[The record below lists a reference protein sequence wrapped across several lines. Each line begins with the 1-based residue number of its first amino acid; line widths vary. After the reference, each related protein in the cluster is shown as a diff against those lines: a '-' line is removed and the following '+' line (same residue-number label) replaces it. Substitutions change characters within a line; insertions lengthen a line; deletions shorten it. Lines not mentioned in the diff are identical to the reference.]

1 MKHGESLSLDK
12 LPAHE
17 QVEFWKK
24 KALQH
29 RAVAV
34 QLSHNL
40 RDGFAA
46 AAVTG
51 IIAADLDGLTNLE
64 EVSKEAFLIANAMLQ
79 ERRKISADQILELA
93 ATEPVEGPAEGDP
106 PPGLRDEGDHPHAW
120 VYSGEALAS
129 NPPRTNR
136 ICSLC
141 LKHSFAPLRDP
152 APSRTE
158 ASYYR
163 ELIERKLQV
172 EKASLKK

>member
-24 KALQH
+24 QALKH
-29 RAVAV
+29 RAIAA

-51 IIAADLDGLTNLE
+51 LLAADLDGTQDFA
-64 EVSKEAFLIANAMLQ
+64 VASRDAFLIANAMLQ
-79 ERRKISADQILELA
+79 ERRKITADQILELA

-152 APSRTE
+152 APSRAE
-158 ASYYR
+158 ANYYG
-163 ELIERKLQV
+163 ELIRQKLQV
-172 EKASLKK
+172 EKKK